1 MCYYLYIVL
10 DVDTMKKKLKQ
21 ILNQHHVNL
30 DYAFQ
35 PSLSSIANELFQ
47 VKIITE
53 DVRKL
58 PTYDNI
64 IKSFQGIIMFIDNQ
78 SELEEKLEIFLSV
91 LSNFGGPLDAAATM
105 LKKEWEKIKDAK

>member
-1 MCYYLYIVL
+1 
-10 DVDTMKKKLKQ
+10 MKKKLKQ

-30 DYAFQ
+30 DCAFQ

-53 DVRKL
+53 DVRKS

-64 IKSFQGIIMFIDNQ
+64 IGSFQSGIMFIDNQ
-78 SELEEKLEIFLSV
+78 SELEEKLEKFLSV
-91 LSNFGGPLDAAATM
+91 LSKIGGPLDAAATM
-105 LKKEWEKIKDAK
+105 LKKEWRK